1 MVLSIRCDEMLSSML
16 GIPPKVVRTLVVVG
30 HENSNH
36 DDYNEETEEGPS
48 L

>member
-1 MVLSIRCDEMLSSML
+1 ML
-16 GIPPKVVRTLVVVG
+16 GIHPKVVRTLVVVG

-36 DDYNEETEEGPS
+36 DDHDDYNEETEEGPS